1 MCSLIKANRKGI
13 KSGAAPELKK
23 MDEYVASNREGV
35 GMKIMVVDDEMVQI
49 ESLRRGLRSKRFDV
63 VEALNGQEAMT
74 RLNDENGSIDM
85 VITDYSMPGM
95 NGIDLLRKIRE
106 KDISLPVIMMTAYG
120 EKDLVIEAMR
130 NDCDSFI
137 EKPFTLEML
146 MKEIDRAM
154 LKAIENK
161 NSRELS
167 RMVPEFVHQINN
179 PLFSISAGAEL
190 ALGDLERNNTDG
202 LKDRMNRIIKATE
215 KITEINSA
223 MRKFGSERQSNSE
236 EMDINGLLDDCIKM
250 FSDMLKLKGISVEKK
265 LHNGDLLV
273 SGSRFEM
280 EQVFKN
286 LILNA
291 IHSMG
296 ETQEKRLLIGSELNK
311 DSHFVSVRI
320 EDTGCGIPEESLD
333 RIFRPYFTTKEKG
346 TGLGLAVIKGIVDKH
361 KGMIDV
367 KSIVCQ
373 GTRFDVTLKASA
385 LQ

>member
-1 MCSLIKANRKGI
+1 
-13 KSGAAPELKK
+13 
-23 MDEYVASNREGV
+23 
-35 GMKIMVVDDEMVQI
+35 MKIMVVDDEMVQI

-106 KDISLPVIMMTAYG
+106 KDSSLPVIMMTAYG

-190 ALGDLERNNTDG
+190 ALGDLERNNTDA

-223 MRKFGSERQSNSE
+223 MKNFGSERQSNSE
-236 EMDINGLLDDCIKM
+236 EMDINGLLDDCIQM

-273 SGSRFEM
+273 SGNRFEM

-296 ETQEKRLLIGSELNK
+296 ETREKRLTIGSELNK
-311 DSHFVSVRI
+311 DSRFLSVSI
-320 EDTGCGIPEESLD
+320 EDTGCGIPEELLD

-361 KGMIDV
+361 KGMIHV
-367 KSIVCQ
+367 KSTVCQ